1 MDSRYDLGSSV
12 VARPRIVDAAARM
25 RDTED
30 TEVDMTAERVS
41 ELVELL
47 DEAFVG
53 PRWHALLI
61 NLESVAP
68 DDWLWVAPGGQRSIR
83 DIVAHVGGCKF
94 MYQNQAFGDGQYTW
108 DTPPVADGDALVTIP
123 AAIDW
128 LREGHQRLR
137 SSVAALDDELPRL
150 RGHHSGTLRETRW
163 IIKTMI
169 EHDLYHSGE
178 INYIRALRQ
187 QDDEI

>member
-12 VARPRIVDAAARM
+12 VARPRIVDAAAQM

-94 MYQNQAFGDGQYTW
+94 MYRTRPSVTAS
-108 DTPPVADGDALVTIP
+108 TPGTPHLSRTATRLPPSRQRSTGCAKVTSGCAAASPPWTTTSSLDCAGIIP
-123 AAIDW
+123 GRYARRA
-128 LREGHQRLR
+128 G
-137 SSVAALDDELPRL
+137 SSR
-150 RGHHSGTLRETRW
+150 R
-163 IIKTMI
+163 
-169 EHDLYHSGE
+169 
-178 INYIRALRQ
+178 
-187 QDDEI
+187 